1 MGWLH
6 ETKFQDMAT
15 AEEHYKKAL
24 SLSPGYQYVYYNYAI
39 LLSSQQPWDDL
50 NQLLEKAM
58 SVPGINKAGIRNEYG
73 IMFEQL
79 EEYDRAMNSYKD
91 AVSAK
96 LWQQLI
102 I

>member
-1 MGWLH
+1 
-6 ETKFQDMAT
+6 
-15 AEEHYKKAL
+15 
-24 SLSPGYQYVYYNYAI
+24 
-39 LLSSQQPWDDL
+39 LLSSQQRWDDL

-58 SVPGINKAGIRNEYG
+58 SVTGINKAGIRNEYG